1 MQQIWLELLNALGLV
16 LRFFHNLTAELFGGY
31 AWTVAIVLLTLT
43 VRLVMMPLAVR
54 QFRSMQAMQN
64 LRPQMKKIQ
73 QRYKADRGM
82 MRTDPEK
89 YRAQRQKQQEELAA
103 LYKEHNVN
111 PASSC
116 LPLIAQM
123 PIFIALFS
131 VLRSPT
137 VIPEL
142 VRAPFPIGATLQQP
156 ANTAGVI
163 AMAMLVLMGITTFVQ
178 QKQMMGRQAAMAD
191 DQQMQQ
197 QKMMLYIM
205 PVFLT
210 VLGFQLPVGVL
221 VYWVTTNLW
230 QMGQQ
235 WYMLREMQQQE
246 HKAKEAKKSA
256 KASGSGSTT
265 SRDKPSGSSKS
276 RAKSTGAPSSKSPSS
291 RSRDKAGS
299 SGSGKSRGK
308 SSGQRGK
315 KPDPAKPAT
324 GSKKADGTEAADTT
338 DATDATDSSDKSDA
352 ERNGHRPGGPK
363 NISKK
368 QRRDE
373 TGDKRR

>member
-1 MQQIWLELLNALGLV
+1 MQQIWLELLNALGAV
-16 LRFFHNLTAELFGGY
+16 LRLFHDLTFGLFGDY

-156 ANTAGVI
+156 ANTAGII
-163 AMAMLVLMGITTFVQ
+163 AITLLVLMGVTTFVQ

-235 WYMLREMQQQE
+235 WYMLREMEQQE
-246 HKAKEAKKSA
+246 QKVKQAKKKSG
-256 KASGSGSTT
+256 KPSGSGSTAT
-265 SRDKPSGSSKS
+265 RDKSSSSKTRAKSTGSTSSKS
-276 RAKSTGAPSSKSPSS
+276 RAKTV
-291 RSRDKAGS
+291 GS
-299 SGSGKSRGK
+299 GSASGKSRGK
-308 SSGQRGK
+308 SSDQRGK
-315 KPDPAKPAT
+315 KPDPATPAT
-324 GSKKADGTEAADTT
+324 ESTTKPDSTDTA
-338 DATDATDSSDKSDA
+338 DATVSSDKNDT

>member
-1 MQQIWLELLNALGLV
+1 MEIWYQLLNALGFV
-16 LRFFHNLTAELFGGY
+16 LRFFHDVTAGLLGGY
-31 AWTVAIVLLTLT
+31 AWIAAIILLTVA

-54 QFRSMQAMQN
+54 QFHSMQAMQK
-64 LRPQMKKIQ
+64 LRPQQKKIQ
-73 QRYKADRGM
+73 QRYKTDRGM

-89 YRAQRQKQQEELAA
+89 YRALRQKQQEEVMA

-131 VLRSPT
+131 VLRSKT

-142 VRAPFPIGATLQQP
+142 VEAPFPIDATLQAP
-156 ANTAGVI
+156 ASQAGIVAI
-163 AMAMLVLMGITTFVQ
+163 ALLVLMGITTFIQ
-178 QKQMMGRQAAMAD
+178 QKQMMGRNAAMAD

-235 WYMLREMQQQE
+235 WYMLREMDHLDQ
-246 HKAKEAKKSA
+246 KAKEAKKS
-256 KASGSGSTT
+256 K
-265 SRDKPSGSSKS
+265 KS
-276 RAKSTGAPSSKSPSS
+276 
-291 RSRDKAGS
+291 S
-299 SGSGKSRGK
+299 SGRS
-308 SSGQRGK
+308 
-315 KPDPAKPAT
+315 AT
-324 GSKKADGTEAADTT
+324 S
-338 DATDATDSSDKSDA
+338 
-352 ERNGHRPGGPK
+352 
-363 NISKK
+363 
-368 QRRDE
+368 
-373 TGDKRR
+373 

>member
-1 MQQIWLELLNALGLV
+1 MQQIWLELLNALGAV
-16 LRFFHNLTAELFGGY
+16 LRLFHDLTFGLFGDY

-142 VRAPFPIGATLQQP
+142 VDAPFPIGATLQQP
-156 ANTAGVI
+156 ANTAGII
-163 AMAMLVLMGITTFVQ
+163 ALTLLVLMGITTFVQ

-191 DQQMQQ
+191 EQQMQQ

-246 HKAKEAKKSA
+246 QKAKQAKKSA

-265 SRDKPSGSSKS
+265 ARDKSSGSSKS
-276 RAKSTGAPSSKSPSS
+276 RAKSTGTTSSKS
-291 RSRDKAGS
+291 RAKAVGSGS
-299 SGSGKSRGK
+299 SKSRGK
-308 SSGQRGK
+308 SSDQRGK
-315 KPDPAKPAT
+315 KAEPATPATESTKKPDSTETADAT
-324 GSKKADGTEAADTT
+324 GSGDKNDT
-338 DATDATDSSDKSDA
+338 